1 MAMRGN
7 GLVVFGL
14 VALAVLSRW
23 LPHPPNFSPLIGI
36 ALFAGARFDSK
47 TLAVGV
53 PLIAMLISDLVLGW
67 HSTLPFVYGCL
78 MILALIGW
86 RALKPAGFGWKKLG
100 ATSTF
105 GAVLFFVISNFGVWL
120 TQDLYS
126 YTLTGLVACFA
137 AAIPFFPAT
146 LASGWVYA
154 FALFALSSIADMW
167 VERLALTQVKTSK

>member
-1 MAMRGN
+1 MTLRGN

-47 TLAVGV
+47 KLAIGV
-53 PLIAMLISDLVLGW
+53 PLLAMIISDVALGW
-67 HSTLPFVYGCL
+67 HSTLPFVYGG
-78 MILALIGW
+78 MAVLALAGW
-86 RALKPAGFGWKKLG
+86 LALKPSRFGWTRLG
-100 ATSTF
+100 AVSTF
-105 GAVLFFVISNFGVWL
+105 GAIFFFVVSNFGVWA

-126 YTLTGLVACFA
+126 QSLTGLVACFA

-146 LASGWVYA
+146 LGSAWVYS
-154 FALFALSSIADMW
+154 FALFALSAAADLRF
-167 VERLALTQVKTSK
+167 ERSPLGEVKTSK